1 MRHQILAAIIGC
13 ALLVPGAS
21 SGQQRLDPELP
32 GRTVVA
38 GLGVRD
44 AGDLAT
50 VWVAALGVRFP
61 VTQRVNAGL
70 TAWGSDVPELQCPQE
85 VGFRCPTGGGTLTGL
100 DLGLEF
106 YYGRGV
112 VHPYGVI
119 SVGAGHL
126 SLPDEDVR
134 ETAFSYSTGLGL
146 GARAGRRVWLLGEGR
161 WRHESFGPYRA
172 HGVMGVLG
180 VKWGF

>member
-1 MRHQILAAIIGC
+1 MRHQILSAIIGC
-13 ALLVPGAS
+13 ALIVPGAS

-32 GRTVVA
+32 GRTIVA

-44 AGDLAT
+44 AGDLET

-70 TAWGSDVPELQCPQE
+70 TVWGSDVPELQCPQE
-85 VGFRCPTGGGTLTGL
+85 VGFRCPTGGTLTGL

-112 VHPYGVI
+112 VHPYGVV
-119 SVGAGHL
+119 SVGVGHL

-146 GARAGRRVWLLGEGR
+146 GARAGRRVWLFGEGR
-161 WRHESFGPYRA
+161 WRHEGFGPYRA